1 MFKLN
6 SLRSV
11 LGATLTDAVSLSFG
25 SHMCISGCSLF
36 VHIEV
41 YEGLDFPVTLSP
53 LLYCF
58 FTGFSIFIVLFESIV
73 VLILLFGF
81 SLLLEFT

>member
-1 MFKLN
+1 MFKLD
-6 SLRSV
+6 SLQSV

-25 SHMCISGCSLF
+25 SHMCICGFSLF
-36 VHIEV
+36 VHIDV
-41 YEGLDFPVTLSP
+41 YEELDFPVALPP

-58 FTGFSIFIVLFESIV
+58 LTGFSIFIVLFESVV
-73 VLILLFGF
+73 VLVLLFGF

>member
-1 MFKLN
+1 MFKLD
-6 SLRSV
+6 SLQSV

-25 SHMCISGCSLF
+25 SHMCISRFSLF
-36 VHIEV
+36 VHIQV
-41 YEGLDFPVTLSP
+41 YEGLDFSVTLSP

-58 FTGFSIFIVLFESIV
+58 LTGSSIFIVLFESVV

-81 SLLLEFT
+81 SLLLEFP

>member
-1 MFKLN
+1 MFKRD
-6 SLRSV
+6 SLQSV

-25 SHMCISGCSLF
+25 SHMCISGSSLF

-41 YEGLDFPVTLSP
+41 YEGLDFPVTLFP

-58 FTGFSIFIVLFESIV
+58 LTGFSIFLVLFESIV
-73 VLILLFGF
+73 VLIPLFGF